1 MLAIQDNPALRKA
14 FYENVFLP
22 RRAEGRKVVQEA
34 ITAGELTRHSR
45 SRSYNQFANRTT
57 DSACIVGRKF
67 KCKVCRKDIRLRPQS
82 DFALNSK
89 HAAGYT
95 METPSTRDHL
105 LRAGLQRIHAMGY
118 ASTGVKEILDDAD
131 VPKGSFYHHFPS
143 KEAFA
148 KEVLKLYVRGE
159 NERAEKILRNGK
171 GAPLKRLRRYFEEL
185 IAVYG
190 QTATV
195 SGCMLGNL
203 SLEIADHS
211 DSIQSLVRLSF
222 SNWQTAIAGTLE
234 EAMEQGG
241 LAKANKPEDLAAFL
255 LNSYEG
261 ALLRSKADRSNKPLE
276 NFLHFA
282 FKVLLK
288 G

>member
-1 MLAIQDNPALRKA
+1 
-14 FYENVFLP
+14 
-22 RRAEGRKVVQEA
+22 
-34 ITAGELTRHSR
+34 
-45 SRSYNQFANRTT
+45 
-57 DSACIVGRKF
+57 
-67 KCKVCRKDIRLRPQS
+67 
-82 DFALNSK
+82 
-89 HAAGYT
+89 
-95 METPSTRDHL
+95 
-105 LRAGLQRIHAMGY
+105 MGY
-118 ASTGVKEILDDAD
+118 ASTGVKEILDDAA

-159 NERAEKILRNGK
+159 NERAGKILRDGNA
-171 GAPLKRLRRYFEEL
+171 APLKRLRRYFEEL

-190 QTATV
+190 HTATV

-211 DSIQSLVRLSF
+211 DSIQSLLRVSF
-222 SNWQTAIAGTLE
+222 SNWQTAIAGIVQ
-234 EAMEQGG
+234 EAMERGD
-241 LAKANKPEDLAAFL
+241 LAKSNKAEDLAAFL

-261 ALLRSKADRSNKPLE
+261 ALLRSKADRSNRALE